1 MTQAFNLAQLANNL
15 NTSGQVD
22 ATDGLSGLIAN
33 SNLASSGTANSSNF
47 LRGDR
52 VWAPVVQR
60 VLNIANWSYSSV
72 YFQDQGTGNVDLPS
86 PLGDGTAN
94 LTPSSTSSKIYCVA
108 QINCGQVDTWRAN
121 YFRVYYSIGGGSWT
135 QFGGFASLV
144 YISGTSG
151 GMQSVI
157 FSQTLSPNTTSN
169 VRIKIMQEGHPNGGS
184 LLLNQNNIGNSTAQ
198 NNTINAASTITL
210 MEIS

>member
-22 ATDGLSGLIAN
+22 ATDGLSGLVAN
-33 SNLASSGTANSSNF
+33 ANLASSGTANSSNF

-60 VLNIANWSYSSV
+60 VLNIANWGYTPV
-72 YFQDQGTGNVDLPS
+72 YVQTQGSNQDLPS

-94 LTPSSTSSKIYCVA
+94 LTPSSTSSRIYCIA
-108 QINCGQVDTWRAN
+108 QINCGQIDTWRAN
-121 YFRVYYSIGGGSWT
+121 YFRVYYSIGGGGWV
-135 QFGGFASLV
+135 QFGGFASLT
-144 YISGTSG
+144 YIAGTSG

-157 FSQTLSPNTTSN
+157 FSQTLSPSTTSN
-169 VRIKIMQEGHPNGGS
+169 VRIKIMQEGHPNGGD
-184 LLLNQNNIGNSTAQ
+184 LFLNQNNITNSAAQ
-198 NNTINAASTITL
+198 NNTVSAASTLTL
-210 MEIS
+210 MEIQ